1 MENWKKI
8 LVEELKVGMYISD
21 MNAPYMDY
29 PFFRTRFMIK
39 DDETIEKIKSSGIR
53 SVYIDPSKGID
64 APHALTYLS
73 INEKIKEMMEN
84 IVTKDNG
91 TKESSKREITFVL
104 KEMPA
109 AKKTHEEAVTKIHSI
124 LDEARS
130 GGEIEVK
137 DAMSTAV
144 QLADSVIRCPEAVH
158 LICRIKD
165 KDNYTFQHSVSVCSL
180 LVAFCNLTGF
190 DRESIYSAAIG
201 GLLHDI
207 GKAKIDDKILKKPGR
222 LTSQEFEIM
231 KTHVEEGRK
240 ILDKIENIPEIAKH
254 IAYEHHERYDGSGY
268 PAGLKGDKISK
279 IGRMVAIC
287 DVYDALSSVRV
298 YHNALIPH
306 EALRK
311 IFEWSDFQFDKVLVE
326 KFVHMMGIYPV
337 GTLVMLESGFVSV
350 VLQQNG
356 DSLLKPVIRT
366 FYDAFAKRFVKPVEL
381 DLSKNMSEKITG
393 AISIEDLKLDVNP
406 MDMLLMTA

>member
-1 MENWKKI
+1 M
-8 LVEELKVGMYISD
+8 
-21 MNAPYMDY
+21 
-29 PFFRTRFMIK
+29 
-39 DDETIEKIKSSGIR
+39 
-53 SVYIDPSKGID
+53 
-64 APHALTYLS
+64 
-73 INEKIKEMMEN
+73 
-84 IVTKDNG
+84 
-91 TKESSKREITFVL
+91 
-104 KEMPA
+104 
-109 AKKTHEEAVTKIHSI
+109 
-124 LDEARS
+124 
-130 GGEIEVK
+130 
-137 DAMSTAV
+137 
-144 QLADSVIRCPEAVH
+144 
-158 LICRIKD
+158 
-165 KDNYTFQHSVSVCSL
+165 

-381 DLSKNMSEKITG
+381 DSPSF
-393 AISIEDLKLDVNP
+393 
-406 MDMLLMTA
+406 LLFFH